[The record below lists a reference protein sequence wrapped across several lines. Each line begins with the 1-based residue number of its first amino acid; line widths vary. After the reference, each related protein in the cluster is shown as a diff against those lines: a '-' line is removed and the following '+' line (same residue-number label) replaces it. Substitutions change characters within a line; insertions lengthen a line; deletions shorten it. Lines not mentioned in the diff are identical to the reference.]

1 MILVLSGLIA
11 ALVFAYFYLALG
23 QTLVSFFDAKQ
34 SLSRNEKFF
43 AYFYSGIGIWYIVAT
58 ALGLTGNF
66 KKEYVGSI
74 ILFVLVFT
82 FKKTKLFLKSF
93 AAETFFDLKKSI
105 PDTKFWKYIFWSTI
119 LFILLCGMS
128 FIAPIEGD
136 GAAFYMAIS
145 KMLASSGFL
154 EKFPGYEGF
163 SAVGLLSEL
172 QLASLLLFVN
182 DYAAKGF
189 SWIIF
194 LPTILVFIEFAR
206 KLKLSTE
213 GTLITL
219 LSVFTSTGIHLIL
232 YGGKVDLFSS
242 ALGLSGLYFLFFSR
256 HYFMTGFLLGL
267 ACIAKLSLLIPFFPI
282 VVIGILNHWWFE
294 QRDKKSFK
302 ELLRLFFVV
311 GIAFLL
317 VFIPHLIKNQV
328 FFSNPFA
335 PFYGTNLKWE
345 TEWFAPETTRRIV
358 LTYPLVW
365 FYGDYWAQAGR
376 MSLLMFIFAPFAV
389 LNYRTSAVKSEVRL
403 LALAFFAGLGLWVI
417 LRPSFIAP
425 RYIMPVLL
433 LLAPLAGYGFERLKE
448 IFSTGFL
455 MKSVQV
461 ILVLWVIHSLINVDR
476 SGLTPRRLKPLLLGK
491 EPCQMD
497 RQHCQAAEVINQ
509 VAPVG
514 ARVLQLNYFTYWLRA
529 DLLQTLMH
537 AEEVNLKD
545 LNSEQTWAALYRR
558 DFKYILHD
566 TATHQYLESLYHLKD
581 LPPWVQL
588 KNLYT
593 LDNVSVYEI
602 QYENPPVSEKDVK
615 VVSNGAGHWQVQEL
629 R

>member
-1 MILVLSGLIA
+1 MILVLSGVLA

-23 QTLVSFFDAKQ
+23 QTLVSLFDTKQ
-34 SLSRNEKFF
+34 SLSRYEKFF
-43 AYFYSGIGIWYIVAT
+43 ASFYTGIGIWYIVAT
-58 ALGLTGNF
+58 ALGLSGNF

-74 ILFVLVFT
+74 VLIVLVLT
-82 FKKTKLFLKSF
+82 FSKTKFFLKSF
-93 AAETFFDLKKSI
+93 GGEAIADLKKSV
-105 PDTKFWKYIFWSTI
+105 PDTKYWKFIFCSII
-119 LFILLCGMS
+119 LFVLLCGMS

-145 KMLASSGFL
+145 KMLASSGYL

-172 QLASLLLFVN
+172 QLASLLLFAT

-189 SWIIF
+189 AWVVF
-194 LPTILVFIEFAR
+194 LPTILVFVEFSR

-213 GTLITL
+213 GTLVVL
-219 LSVFTSTGIHLIL
+219 LSVFTSTGIFFIL

-282 VVIGILNHWWFE
+282 VVIGILNHWWFG
-294 QRDKKSFK
+294 QNGKKSFK
-302 ELLRLFFVV
+302 ELCWLFFAV
-311 GIAFLL
+311 GLAFIL
-317 VFIPHLIKNQV
+317 VFVPHLIKNQV

-376 MSLLMFIFAPFAV
+376 MAILMFMFAPFAA
-389 LNYRTSAVKSEVRL
+389 LKFRTSSVKAEVGL
-403 LALAFFAGLGLWVI
+403 LAFAFFAGLGLWAV

-433 LLAPLAGYGFERLKE
+433 LLAPLAGYGFDRLRE
-448 IFSTGFL
+448 SFPTGFL
-455 MKSVQV
+455 MKSVKV

-476 SGLTPRRLKPLLLGK
+476 SGLTPRRLKPLLLGN
-491 EPCQMD
+491 EPCLLD

-545 LNSEQTWAALYRR
+545 MNSEQTWTALYKR
-558 DFKYILHD
+558 DFKYILYD
-566 TATHQYLESLYHLKD
+566 TATHQYLESLYYLKN
-581 LPPWVQL
+581 LPSWVQL

-602 QYENPPVSEKDVK
+602 QYNGAPVSEIDVK